1 MGPTLMCF
9 DPSMET
15 SYLWVFKVQIQVGVD
30 LKFQERS
37 AHISNNVSLC
47 PSARPKREF
56 PNVVVTRGELGKEKY
71 QRNAFSIRS
80 GIGTDS

>member
-1 MGPTLMCF
+1 MGPPLMCF
-9 DPSMET
+9 DPYMET

-37 AHISNNVSLC
+37 ARTSNKVSLC

-56 PNVVVTRGELGKEKY
+56 PNAVLTGVVLGK
-71 QRNAFSIRS
+71 
-80 GIGTDS
+80 